1 MSRFN
6 ISEWA
11 LRHRSF
17 VVFLMLAFVLAGVN
31 AYRKLG
37 REEDPSF
44 AIKTMIIGAEWPG
57 ATIADTL
64 DQITDRIEKEVQQ
77 IDALDYTKSY
87 TVPGRTTVFV
97 NFKDTTDP
105 KQLPDLFY
113 QVRKHINDI
122 RGTFPDTLQGI
133 SFNDEFGDVFGNI
146 YAFTSDGLSMRQLRD
161 YVEKVRSKV
170 LEVNDIGKTQLLGT
184 QDETIYLDVSVRKLA
199 GLKLDF
205 NAFLKTLQAQNAIV
219 PSGVMQVGAE
229 QVSVRVGGQFVSEE
243 SLKSVNLRIGD
254 QFFRLSDVAEI
265 HRGYVDP
272 VQPLFRYNGEPAI
285 GLAIAMRKGGVRG
298 DRDRASR
305 QLRHPRCAGRI
316 GRFDHNPTG
325 PRDLLRCP

>member
-1 MSRFN
+1 
-6 ISEWA
+6 
-11 LRHRSF
+11 
-17 VVFLMLAFVLAGVN
+17 
-31 AYRKLG
+31 
-37 REEDPSF
+37 
-44 AIKTMIIGAEWPG
+44 MIIGAEWPG

-87 TVPGRTTVFV
+87 TIPGRTTVFV
-97 NFKDTTDP
+97 TFKDTTDP

-122 RGTFPDTLQGI
+122 RGTFPDTLKGI
-133 SFNDEFGDVFGNI
+133 RFNDEFGDVFGNI

-205 NAFLKTLQAQNAIV
+205 DAFLKTLQAQNAIV
-219 PSGVMQVGAE
+219 PSGVIQAGAE
-229 QVSVRVGGQFVSEE
+229 Q
-243 SLKSVNLRIGD
+243 
-254 QFFRLSDVAEI
+254 FRSASA
-265 HRGYVDP
+265 GSSFP
-272 VQPLFRYNGEPAI
+272 
-285 GLAIAMRKGGVRG
+285 K
-298 DRDRASR
+298 RASNR
-305 QLRHPRCAGRI
+305 SISASAISSSGFPTSPRFTEA
-316 GRFDHNPTG
+316 T
-325 PRDLLRCP
+325 

>member
-44 AIKTMIIGAEWPG
+44 AIKTMVIGAEWPG

-97 NFKDTTDP
+97 TFKDTTDP

-243 SLKSVNLRIGD
+243 SLKIGQSPHRRSVLPAFRRRRDSPGLR
-254 QFFRLSDVAEI
+254 
-265 HRGYVDP
+265 
-272 VQPLFRYNGEPAI
+272 
-285 GLAIAMRKGGVRG
+285 
-298 DRDRASR
+298 
-305 QLRHPRCAGRI
+305 
-316 GRFDHNPTG
+316 
-325 PRDLLRCP
+325 